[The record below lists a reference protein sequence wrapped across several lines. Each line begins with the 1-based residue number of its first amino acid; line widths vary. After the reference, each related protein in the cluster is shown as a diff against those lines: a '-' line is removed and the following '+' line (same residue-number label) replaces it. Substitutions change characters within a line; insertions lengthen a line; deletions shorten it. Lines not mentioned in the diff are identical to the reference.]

1 VNEEN
6 AFEVLRIMWPDAKV
20 LVRPNGEGVTGEPDE
35 TWYDVRFPDQSQ
47 VLILAT
53 RGIGSAVE
61 FVS

>member
-1 VNEEN
+1 
-6 AFEVLRIMWPDAKV
+6 MWPDAKV